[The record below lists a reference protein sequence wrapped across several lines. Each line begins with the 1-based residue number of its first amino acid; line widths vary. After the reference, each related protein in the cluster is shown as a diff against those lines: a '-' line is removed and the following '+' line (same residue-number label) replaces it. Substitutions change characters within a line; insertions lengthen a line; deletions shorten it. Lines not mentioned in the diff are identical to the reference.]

1 MAAAAQRLPT
11 LLLGT
16 FAAWCLLVL
25 VVVQAGLGER
35 YALHPDDAS
44 RVPELPRLDL
54 SRAQTP
60 LGALTDYAQVGERP
74 LFNADRRPLPPP
86 NAPADAAGT
95 AAPPPPL
102 DVTLT
107 SVIIS
112 GDTRIAIVLDKKT
125 NKSQAVKVG
134 DSLAG
139 EQSAWKLVELAP
151 RKAVF
156 EGPTGRNDAD
166 LRVFDGTGGEAPTAM
181 AAPPPPPQEGVPPP
195 DQQVNPQAAAAA
207 ASAAAVAN
215 PQAQPQTPEAR
226 AELIR
231 RRIEERRRQMREEAE
246 RANKQN
252 GGP

>member
-1 MAAAAQRLPT
+1 MAARQRLST
-11 LLLGT
+11 LLLAA
-16 FAAWCLLVL
+16 FAGWSLLVL
-25 VVVQAGLGER
+25 IVVQTGLGAR

-60 LGALTDYAQVGERP
+60 IGALTDYAQVGERP
-74 LFNADRRPLPPP
+74 LFNADRRPIPPP
-86 NAPADAAGT
+86 APAGGAAAEAP
-95 AAPPPPL
+95 AAAPL
-102 DVTLT
+102 DVVLT
-107 SVIIS
+107 SVVMS
-112 GDTRIAIVLDKKT
+112 GDMRIAIVLDKKT
-125 NKSQAVKVG
+125 SKTQSVKLG

-139 EQSAWKLVELAP
+139 EQSGWKLVELAP

-156 EGPTGRNDAD
+156 EGPTGRSDAE
-166 LRVFDGTGGEAPTAM
+166 LRVYDGTGGEAPTA
-181 AAPPPPPQEGVPPP
+181 AASVQPEAPQPAEGTPA
-195 DQQVNPQAAAAA
+195 VNPQAAAAA
-207 ASAAAVAN
+207 AASAAATG
-215 PQAQPQTPEAR
+215 QAQPQTPEAR